1 MIAKRSQMNVKTP
14 RRIENTKKN
23 WNKRKVTSPY
33 AMDSNAPEE
42 SRWKHEKSK
51 KVSEERKLLQ
61 D

>member
-1 MIAKRSQMNVKTP
+1 MNVKTP